1 MTKLIVSDLHKD
13 YPTRG
18 EPLKVLRG
26 ISLEL
31 TAGKNLAIVG
41 PSGSGKS
48 TLLHI
53 LGTLDRPT
61 SGTVTLDDN
70 DPFELDDQE
79 LAAYRNNNIG
89 FIFQDHHLLPQM
101 SVLENVLIPAL
112 ADGKPG
118 SDLRERALNL
128 LERVGLSDRL
138 HHRPSELS
146 GGERERVGRN
156 EVLVADLGRVHPELG
171 GGNVEDPFE
180 HLGRLG
186 PTGAA
191 IRSNR
196 GGVRDHGVCGVADL
210 RDRVHTLDHRLGKRR
225 EHGADRRVRPSVGD
239 DVHLH
244 AGDHPVVVESHRA
257 LEGHRPTLIHRHH
270 VLAAGLGPLHRTFEL
285 LCQP

>member
-1 MTKLIVSDLHKD
+1 MTKLIVSDLHKE

-31 TAGKNLAIVG
+31 TAGTNLAIVG

-61 SGTVTLDDN
+61 SGTVTLDDS

-79 LAAYRNNNIG
+79 LATYRNNNIG

-146 GGERERVGRN
+146 GGERERVAVARSLILSPSL
-156 EVLVADLGRVHPELG
+156 LVADE
-171 GGNVEDPFE
+171 
-180 HLGRLG
+180 
-186 PTGAA
+186 PTGNLDRTNA
-191 IRSNR
+191 RQ
-196 GGVRDHGVCGVADL
+196 VAEL
-210 RDRVHTLDHRLGKRR
+210 LLDIQSTDNMML
-225 EHGADRRVRPSVGD
+225 
-239 DVHLH
+239 
-244 AGDHPVVVESHRA
+244 VVVTHSGEIADMLDSKS
-257 LEGHRPTLIHRHH
+257 EIDDGKLI
-270 VLAAGLGPLHRTFEL
+270 
-285 LCQP
+285 

>member
-1 MTKLIVSDLHKD
+1 MTKLIVSDLHKE

-31 TAGKNLAIVG
+31 TAGTNLAIVG

-79 LAAYRNNNIG
+79 LATYRNNNIG

-146 GGERERVGRN
+146 GGERERVAVARSLILSPSL
-156 EVLVADLGRVHPELG
+156 LVADE
-171 GGNVEDPFE
+171 
-180 HLGRLG
+180 
-186 PTGAA
+186 PTGNLDRTNA
-191 IRSNR
+191 RQ
-196 GGVRDHGVCGVADL
+196 VAEL
-210 RDRVHTLDHRLGKRR
+210 LLDIQSTDNMML
-225 EHGADRRVRPSVGD
+225 
-239 DVHLH
+239 
-244 AGDHPVVVESHRA
+244 VVVTHSGEIADMLDSKS
-257 LEGHRPTLIHRHH
+257 EIDDGKLI
-270 VLAAGLGPLHRTFEL
+270 
-285 LCQP
+285 

>member
-1 MTKLIVSDLHKD
+1 MTKLIVSDLHKE

-31 TAGKNLAIVG
+31 TAGTNLAIVG

-61 SGTVTLDDN
+61 SGTVTLDDH

-79 LAAYRNNNIG
+79 LATYRNNNIG

-146 GGERERVGRN
+146 GGERERVAVARSLILSPSL
-156 EVLVADLGRVHPELG
+156 LVADE
-171 GGNVEDPFE
+171 
-180 HLGRLG
+180 
-186 PTGAA
+186 PTGNLDRTNA
-191 IRSNR
+191 RQ
-196 GGVRDHGVCGVADL
+196 VAEL
-210 RDRVHTLDHRLGKRR
+210 LLDIQRTDNMML
-225 EHGADRRVRPSVGD
+225 
-239 DVHLH
+239 
-244 AGDHPVVVESHRA
+244 VVVTHSGEIADMLDSKS
-257 LEGHRPTLIHRHH
+257 EIDDGKLI
-270 VLAAGLGPLHRTFEL
+270 
-285 LCQP
+285 

>member
-1 MTKLIVSDLHKD
+1 MTKLIVSDLHKE

-31 TAGKNLAIVG
+31 TAGTNLAIVG

-79 LAAYRNNNIG
+79 LATYRNNNIG

-101 SVLENVLIPAL
+101 SVLENVLLPAL

-146 GGERERVGRN
+146 GGERERVAVARSLILSPSL
-156 EVLVADLGRVHPELG
+156 LVADE
-171 GGNVEDPFE
+171 
-180 HLGRLG
+180 
-186 PTGAA
+186 PTGNLDRTNA
-191 IRSNR
+191 RQ
-196 GGVRDHGVCGVADL
+196 VAEL
-210 RDRVHTLDHRLGKRR
+210 LLDIQRTDNMML
-225 EHGADRRVRPSVGD
+225 
-239 DVHLH
+239 
-244 AGDHPVVVESHRA
+244 VVVTHSGEIADMLDSKS
-257 LEGHRPTLIHRHH
+257 EIDDGKLI
-270 VLAAGLGPLHRTFEL
+270 
-285 LCQP
+285 